1 MKDSRD
7 YIVQEAAE
15 QTAMKEE
22 YQRQLKALPEG
33 RLTVARK
40 GTGAYYSKFQ
50 SGTKTYLGTAANE
63 EVKSLQQRRILEA
76 SIQRIDSNLK
86 LMDQYVR
93 QYQPV
98 DRMSV
103 LQTLPKAY
111 HNAEDL
117 SQCGD
122 EWERAPYDKSTQYPQ
137 WLTHQTLKGELV
149 RTKSEALV
157 ANLLYNKGIP
167 YHYEENLEF
176 PEGVIAPDFKV
187 AVRSENRFKLLEH
200 CGLLGSDRYVRKFNW
215 KLQTYIRNGYIPWRD
230 VFFTFDDLNGSIDT
244 RAISQMMDNYFL

>member
-1 MKDSRD
+1 
-7 YIVQEAAE
+7 
-15 QTAMKEE
+15 MKEE

-103 LQTLPKAY
+103 LQTLPKADVY
-111 HNAEDL
+111 KRQEQGKAFKGLPEPGL
-117 SQCGD
+117 PPGD
-122 EWERAPYDKSTQYPQ
+122 S
-137 WLTHQTLKGELV
+137 
-149 RTKSEALV
+149 
-157 ANLLYNKGIP
+157 
-167 YHYEENLEF
+167 
-176 PEGVIAPDFKV
+176 
-187 AVRSENRFKLLEH
+187 
-200 CGLLGSDRYVRKFNW
+200 
-215 KLQTYIRNGYIPWRD
+215 
-230 VFFTFDDLNGSIDT
+230 
-244 RAISQMMDNYFL
+244 

>member
-1 MKDSRD
+1 M
-7 YIVQEAAE
+7 
-15 QTAMKEE
+15 
-22 YQRQLKALPEG
+22 
-33 RLTVARK
+33 
-40 GTGAYYSKFQ
+40 GTGAPT
-50 SGTKTYLGTAANE
+50 TK
-63 EVKSLQQRRILEA
+63 
-76 SIQRIDSNLK
+76 SN
-86 LMDQYVR
+86 
-93 QYQPV
+93 
-98 DRMSV
+98 
-103 LQTLPKAY
+103 
-111 HNAEDL
+111 
-117 SQCGD
+117 
-122 EWERAPYDKSTQYPQ
+122 QYPQ

-167 YHYEENLEF
+167 YHYEENLEL

>member
-7 YIVQEAAE
+7 YIAQEAAE

-111 HNAEDL
+111 HCLLYTSWHIHRKGPGL
-117 SQCGD
+117 SAGTLRRRCGD
-122 EWERAPYDKSTQYPQ
+122 ETYARSCGRVRRYLFQPYGQ
-137 WLTHQTLKGELV
+137 LRLG
-149 RTKSEALV
+149 REA
-157 ANLLYNKGIP
+157 
-167 YHYEENLEF
+167 
-176 PEGVIAPDFKV
+176 
-187 AVRSENRFKLLEH
+187 
-200 CGLLGSDRYVRKFNW
+200 
-215 KLQTYIRNGYIPWRD
+215 
-230 VFFTFDDLNGSIDT
+230 
-244 RAISQMMDNYFL
+244 